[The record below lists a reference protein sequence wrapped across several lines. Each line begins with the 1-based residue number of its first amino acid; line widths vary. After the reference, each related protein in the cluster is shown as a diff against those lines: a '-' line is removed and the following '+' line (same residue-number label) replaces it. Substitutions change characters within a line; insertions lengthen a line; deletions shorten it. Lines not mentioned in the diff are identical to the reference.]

1 MEISEKI
8 CLLRKK
14 YNLSQRQ
21 LGNKIGVSDKVIS
34 RWENGISLPTIKDIK
49 SLAYIFNISI
59 DELCGKSNL
68 SSKQNNNLVNLRYN
82 ISKKFLTT
90 IILMIFSFL
99 FLIIALLFQ
108 FHTNSSLGEYIG
120 LGFAIVSISLFF
132 ISIIISLFYY
142 LKIYNLNHNEIYMLF
157 KSKLFIISL
166 ILLIVYL
173 ILILIVIIFLPQI

>member
-82 ISKKFLTT
+82 ISILFGGAQAEAKKM
-90 IILMIFSFL
+90 ILSM
-99 FLIIALLFQ
+99 
-108 FHTNSSLGEYIG
+108 N
-120 LGFAIVSISLFF
+120 
-132 ISIIISLFYY
+132 
-142 LKIYNLNHNEIYMLF
+142 
-157 KSKLFIISL
+157 
-166 ILLIVYL
+166 
-173 ILILIVIIFLPQI
+173 